1 MANLGRAWQ
10 VPLDIGQPAL
20 TRVLEDGKY
29 RPWVDW
35 SSGCPFCY
43 NPTFNAPPPP
53 APNPGATAQ
62 LLDGFPLT
70 RTFANHRVLNDYGEY
85 VMRTVRPV
93 VVVVV
98 AASSALLPPNPTLN
112 P

>member
-10 VPLDIGQPAL
+10 VPLDIGQLAL
-20 TRVLEDGKY
+20 TRVLEDGKH
-29 RPWVDW
+29 RPWIDW
-35 SSGCPFCY
+35 LSGCPFCY

-98 AASSALLPPNPTLN
+98 AASPALLPPNPTLN